1 MSDYILTHSGELMSY
16 ADYSKTSRSIM
27 SRYKKDSE
35 SRRKRR
41 MKMRRKMRKKRY
53 LNDEDNRINYDNK
66 HSTSEDNEK
75 REKKRKERRL
85 NDENKRSKSD
95 DQSTT
100 DNPINFGTKHSTAEN
115 KNSTFKN
122 DKSKTE
128 SSESTSK
135 KEQSKEYDDVA
146 NRVLKG
152 EFGNGKD
159 RRDKLAKAG
168 YDWAKVQNLVNEKL
182 GVKTRH
188 KTNDE
193 EVPDKETSDKEP
205 LKNEI
210 ANKESSDKKHE
221 SGSQQ
226 NSENKDRMRE
236 KHKYIRRE
244 QLPNGEYKYYY
255 DPMYVKQWRSRK
267 WRKYY

>member
-53 LNDEDNRINYDNK
+53 LNDEDNRINYDN
-66 HSTSEDNEK
+66 EK

-95 DQSTT
+95 DQPTT

-115 KNSTFKN
+115 KNSTAKN
-122 DKSKTE
+122 NKSKTE
-128 SSESTSK
+128 SAESTSK
-135 KEQSKEYDDVA
+135 NEKSKEYEDIA

-159 RRDKLAKAG
+159 RRDKLTKAG
-168 YDWAKVQNLVNEKL
+168 YDWAEVQNRVNEKL

-188 KTNDE
+188 KTNAE
-193 EVPDKETSDKEP
+193 ETPDKETST
-205 LKNEI
+205 KNQ
-210 ANKESSDKKHE
+210 ESD
-221 SGSQQ
+221 SQQ
-226 NSENKDRMRE
+226 NSENKNQEPNSEQNNENQNRMRG

-244 QLPNGEYKYYY
+244 PAPNGGWRYYY
-255 DPMYVKQWRSRK
+255 DPMYMKQWRSRK
-267 WRKYY
+267 WQRYYN

>member
-100 DNPINFGTKHSTAEN
+100 DNPINFGTKHSTAKDN
-115 KNSTFKN
+115 
-122 DKSKTE
+122 KSKTE

-135 KEQSKEYDDVA
+135 KEQSKEYDDIA

-159 RRDKLAKAG
+159 RQDKLTKAG
-168 YDWAKVQNLVNEKL
+168 YDWAEVQNRVNEKL

-193 EVPDKETSDKEP
+193 ETPEKETST
-205 LKNEI
+205 KNQ
-210 ANKESSDKKHE
+210 ESD
-221 SGSQQ
+221 SQQ
-226 NSENKDRMRE
+226 NSENKNQEPNSEQNNENQNRMRG

-244 QLPNGEYKYYY
+244 PAPNGGWRYYY
-255 DPMYVKQWRSRK
+255 DPMYMKQWRSRK
-267 WRKYY
+267 WQRYYN